1 MSYLRLQLDLTVS
14 RREDRRLSNFTRR
27 LEASMKTIKA
37 EAKAIWHLAPLP
49 VHADELHALIILPE
63 CTYANDCTVFDLKD
77 DERFEIVL

>member
-1 MSYLRLQLDLTVS
+1 
-14 RREDRRLSNFTRR
+14 
-27 LEASMKTIKA
+27 MKTIKA

-63 CTYANDCTVFDLKD
+63 CTYANDCTVVDLKD